1 MQNAD
6 AENTSVEHTSALA
19 TRSCMI
25 GTQIAA
31 RPTSQITYQGKNQ
44 GVTMS
49 RAPNTPRLASAS
61 VRVVGKRHIQK
72 LPTLVV
78 TITVSRLIAFH
89 VLCKLNTYSDFASQ
103 LWPGKP

>member
-6 AENTSVEHTSALA
+6 AENTSVEHTSALV

-25 GTQIAA
+25 GTQITA

-49 RAPNTPRLASAS
+49 RAPNTPRLALAS
-61 VRVVGKRHIQK
+61 VRVVGTRHTQK
-72 LPTLVV
+72 PPTLVV
-78 TITVSRLIAFH
+78 TITVSRLMTFH
-89 VLCKLNTYSDFASQ
+89 VLCKLSTYSGFAIQ
-103 LWPGKP
+103 LWSGKP